1 MVVLLLVTLTERR
14 RRFRVLAG
22 ASGAG
27 AVALVALSRVYLDRH
42 RLSDVIG
49 GFILGTAS
57 C

>member
-1 MVVLLLVTLTERR
+1 VFLLLVTLTERR